1 MAALYMR
8 LRDERIGIIQC
19 IRTGV
24 CLCMSIWF
32 QNHCKIDYA
41 KDGQTKMTD
50 YSRDELWGQ
59 SMYEVLVRPS

>member
-1 MAALYMR
+1 M
-8 LRDERIGIIQC
+8 IQC

-32 QNHCKIDYA
+32 QNQCKIDYA
-41 KDGQTKMTD
+41 IDGQNKMTD